1 MPSRLSRRAA
11 VSMIRAP
18 PPARASSA
26 SRAAPEGP
34 LPEEDACHPSLLSI
48 WYYERK
54 SIERNPMRPGVHDDD
69 ESAGGAR
76 DGRVLRH
83 RQGGS
88 DRARRS
94 GFRGGRDEP

>member
-1 MPSRLSRRAA
+1 MSVATPEPSMPSRLSRRPA

-34 LPEEDACHPSLLSI
+34 LPEEDACHPPHPGIL
-48 WYYERK
+48 YYERK
-54 SIERNPMRPGVHDDD
+54 SIERNPMSSGVHDDD

-88 DRARRS
+88 DRA
-94 GFRGGRDEP
+94 